1 MIGWTEPHLCIPGA
15 NQAIP
20 ISYDDDRA
28 CMRARDETTKQE
40 TLRLTGG
47 HMGNYFVGLE
57 AAWVVNDVETIDDAI
72 GIAVSEAG
80 RRLNE
85 MDLEYVE
92 VDVAPAY
99 CPVCGEPWDGVYEVA
114 GTALVGLALE
124 IEVYNVESR
133 EHAQRVAKSDIG
145 GALKGVPLE
154 VVETIELDGD
164 EEA

>member
-1 MIGWTEPHLCIPGA
+1 
-15 NQAIP
+15 
-20 ISYDDDRA
+20 
-28 CMRARDETTKQE
+28 MRARRETTKQE
-40 TLRLTGG
+40 TLRLTDV

-85 MDLEYVE
+85 MDLDYVE

-154 VVETIELDGD
+154 VVETVELDDTD
-164 EEA
+164 EDA